1 MYKKL
6 IYLTCLVL
14 VLSMAVTNAAKA
26 QDPNLVCWLTFDEG
40 TDIYAEDASGNNNY
54 GELLNGPVWTTGR
67 IGGALDLDGSNDYVD
82 CGNAQSLNIT
92 GQITLSVWVKPR
104 NAGNSQHQHFLG
116 KGDNSYVIK
125 QNSWNNLE
133 IVIYIGGWK
142 VATLP
147 MDSSYNNVWHHFV
160 GAYDGS
166 QIKLYVNGELRAT
179 TKQTGAIN
187 TNAVTVRVGSEVNR
201 RFYSG
206 LVDDARIYNRAL
218 SDIEV
223 KKLANPER
231 ASSPVPADNGVISQ
245 TEVALQ
251 WDAGVNAA
259 LHDVY
264 FGESFADVNSATT
277 STSAIYKGSQSQNSY
292 PATGVMAVELGKT
305 YYWRVD
311 EVDAAGNINRGDI
324 WSFTVQPLVAYNPS
338 PADEAKYVDLDADL
352 AWSPGFK
359 AQSHDVYFGTSG
371 TAITNATTS
380 SPEFKGNQ
388 VALTYALPPLENDML
403 YYWRIDEQNNDA
415 TVSKGD
421 VWRFRTL
428 PSTPITDPN
437 LVGWWKLDDDEGRLA
452 LDWSGQGNHGTL
464 IGDPQWILGYDDG
477 ALHFDGFDD
486 AVDCGNPDSLTTTSA
501 IALLAWV
508 KADTAG
514 NGADQS
520 YVTKGNDCYA
530 LRHIAANNLE
540 FRISGTISVLSPV
553 DGSFNGVWHHLAG
566 TYDRS
571 QLRLYVDGELQANTP
586 SADPIPT
593 SVYNVNIAR
602 ESVGNRFLYSGAI
615 DDVRIYSRALT
626 EEQIKEIIR
635 GDPTLAQKP
644 SPANGS
650 TLDIEQ
656 FQFLSW
662 TPGEKAAQ
670 HDVYLGTDALDVEYA
685 DTSGTEGIYRG
696 RQDANSYTP
705 ADGVVPGQT
714 YYWRVDEINT
724 DATVS
729 KGRIWAFTVLPY
741 LIVDDFEGYEDIDN
755 RIYYAWEDYFVN
767 NTGMT
772 VGHFDPPFAERT
784 IVHSG
789 RQAMYMQYD
798 NDGTVNEGTA
808 YEQSGIL
815 TFSEAERTWDSPQ
828 DWTRGSVDSLSL
840 WFRGIPASV
849 GSFTVGPPITMTAA
863 GADIWGTADQFHFAY
878 KRLSGLGSITARV
891 VSVTD
896 TDPWAKAGVMIRQ
909 TLEPGSTNAAMV
921 VTPINGV
928 SFQYRPTTDTDSIST
943 TQAGITAPQWV
954 RVTRSG
960 NTLTGEYSAD
970 RTNWVMLGTA
980 TVPML
985 QDVYIGLCLTS
996 HNVEEKCTAEFSDVD
1011 ITGTVTG
1018 DWQSQDIGIQ
1028 SNVAESMYVVL
1039 EDSAGN
1045 SVVVKHSDPS
1055 ATTIGTWT
1063 QWSIPLTDFSSAT
1076 GTGLNLQAVNKMSIG
1091 VGDRANPQ
1099 VGGFGTLYIDDIGL
1113 LLPLPAN

>member
-1 MYKKL
+1 MRSKM
-6 IYLTCLVL
+6 IYLISFVL
-14 VLSMAVTNAAKA
+14 VLGLVGVSAA
-26 QDPNLVCWLTFDEG
+26 QEIDPNLVCWLTFDEG

-54 GELLNGPVWTTGR
+54 GELMNGPIWTTGR
-67 IGGALDLDGSNDYVD
+67 IGGGLDLDGSNDYVD
-82 CGNAQSLNIT
+82 CGNAPSLNIT
-92 GQITLSVWVKPR
+92 EQITLALWINPR
-104 NAGNSQHQHFLG
+104 NAGNNQHQHFLG

-147 MDSSYNNVWHHFV
+147 MDSSYNGIWHHC
-160 GAYDGS
+160 AASYDGS

-201 RFYSG
+201 RYYGG

-245 TEVALQ
+245 TEVVLQ

-264 FGESFADVNSATT
+264 FGETFADVNSATT
-277 STSAIYKGSQSQNSY
+277 STSVIYKGSQSQNSY
-292 PATGVMAVELGKT
+292 PADGTMAVELGKT

-311 EVDAAGNINRGDI
+311 EVDSAGNINRGDV
-324 WSFTVQPLVAYNPS
+324 WSFTIQPLIAYNPS
-338 PADEAKYVDLDADL
+338 PANEAKYVDLDADL

-359 AQSHDVYFGTSG
+359 AQSHDVYFGTSR
-371 TAITNATTS
+371 TDVENATTS
-380 SPEFKGNQ
+380 SSEFKGNQ
-388 VALTYALPPLENDML
+388 TALTYELPALENDML

-421 VWRFRTL
+421 IWRFRTL

-437 LVGWWKLDDDEGRLA
+437 LVGWWKLDDDEGRIA
-452 LDWSGQGNHGTL
+452 FDWSGQGNNGNL
-464 IGDPQWILGYDDG
+464 IGEPQWIMGYDDG
-477 ALHFDGFDD
+477 ALYFDGFDD
-486 AVDCGNPDSLTTTSA
+486 AIDCGNPDSLNATSA
-501 IALLAWV
+501 VTLLAWV
-508 KADTAG
+508 KTETAG
-514 NGADQS
+514 NDEDQS
-520 YVTKGNDCYA
+520 YVTKGNDCYG
-530 LRHIAANNLE
+530 LRHSLANNLE
-540 FRISGTISVLSPV
+540 FRISDTVSVLSPV

-566 TYDRS
+566 TYDGS
-571 QLRLYVDGELQANTP
+571 QLRLYVDGELRASTA
-586 SADPIPT
+586 SAGTIPT

-602 ESVGNRFLYSGAI
+602 ESVGNRFLYNGVI
-615 DDVRIYSRALT
+615 DDVRIYNKSLT
-626 EEQIKEIIR
+626 EEQIKDIIR

-656 FQFLSW
+656 FQSLSW

-685 DTSGTEGIYRG
+685 DTADTEGIYRG

-705 ADGVVPGQT
+705 ADGVIPGQT

-729 KGRIWAFTVLPY
+729 KGKIWAFIVLPY
-741 LIVDDFEGYEDIDN
+741 LIVDDFEDYNDYEPN
-755 RIYYAWEDYFVN
+755 RIFDAWADCFTN

-772 VGHFDPPFAERT
+772 VGHFDTPFAEHS

-789 RQAMYMQYD
+789 RAAMYMRYD
-798 NDGTVNEGTA
+798 NDGTVNEGTP
-808 YEQSGIL
+808 YEQSGTL
-815 TFSEAERTWDSPQ
+815 FYSEAQRSLDSPQ
-828 DWTRGSVDSLSL
+828 DWTRKGVDTLSL

-849 GSFTVGPPITMTAA
+849 GSFTLGPPITMTAA
-863 GADIWGTADQFHFAY
+863 GEDIWGTADQFHFAY
-878 KRLSGLGSITARV
+878 RRLSGLGSITARV

-896 TDPWAKAGVMIRQ
+896 TDPWAKAGVMIRE
-909 TLEPGSTNAAMV
+909 TLEPGSANAVMV
-921 VTPINGV
+921 VTPVNGV
-928 SFQYRPTTDTDSIST
+928 SFQYRTTVDSDSIST
-943 TQAGITAPQWV
+943 TEAGITAPQWV

-970 RTNWVMLGTA
+970 GSNWVTLDTVA
-980 TVPML
+980 VPML
-985 QDVYIGLCLTS
+985 QDVYMGLCLTS
-996 HNVEEKCTAEFSDVD
+996 HNVEETCTAEFSDVST
-1011 ITGTVTG
+1011 TGTVTG

-1028 SNVAESMYVVL
+1028 SNAAEPMYLVL

-1045 SVVVKHSDPS
+1045 SVVINHPDPAA
-1055 ATTIGTWT
+1055 ATVDAWT
-1063 QWSIPLTDFSSAT
+1063 QWSISLTEFA
-1076 GTGLNLQAVNKMSIG
+1076 GLNLQAVNKISIG

-1099 VGGFGTLYIDDIGL
+1099 AGGSGTLYIDDIGL
-1113 LLPLPAN
+1113 LLPSSAN